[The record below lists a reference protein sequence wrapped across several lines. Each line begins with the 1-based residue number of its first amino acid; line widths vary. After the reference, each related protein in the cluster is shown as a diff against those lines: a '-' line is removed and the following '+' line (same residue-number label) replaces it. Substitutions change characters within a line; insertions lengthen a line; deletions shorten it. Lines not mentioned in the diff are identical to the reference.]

1 MNNIK
6 KLLRFM
12 IFTILVFTFPCTA
25 AEDNVFVQT
34 DEFNNLR
41 LGNDYIVIVVNKDEN
56 AQGRFA
62 IETTGG
68 APMRNNDDHKPLVYG
83 RPKPWTSYT
92 TIWIDGEHYVF
103 GGKTGR
109 RAGKNGKYGE
119 VTKEPYVK
127 NNSIHTMT
135 VFNKISVEQVL
146 TPVKS
151 STTGLF
157 NSVQIKYRI
166 KNNDTRPHKI
176 GLRIMLDTM
185 LGENDGAPFRFGQ
198 DAVTTDRLYYKKELP
213 VFWQAFDTLSNPNVT
228 SQGTFNGPSVTPPDK
243 VYLADWGSL
252 ADGVWNFDFN
262 PNEEFIRKGEFE
274 TDSAIAM
281 FWVPEILKPGQ
292 EKTYIT
298 EYGLGGIT
306 IVPGLISLGV
316 TSPAEVTINKI
327 NRSFP
332 VIAYV
337 ENTAEIAAK
346 NVKIKL
352 SLPDKL
358 TTEQPI
364 RELGNMEPGDIS
376 QIVWKVTPTDSNLPR
391 EISYEV
397 KVEADNTDSNSVS
410 RNVKFVG
417 PPILNVEL
425 KLKDKLVT
433 KLGKLSPNP
442 FTVSATINNTGDS
455 TLFDVNTTL
464 VLPPGLVLAPK
475 ERYRK
480 YTGFIPPDQSVE
492 VKWQVKAL
500 DVEGKL
506 PFAVEVRGL
515 GGYNS
520 TEIKNIKLPG
530 RKPLIYLN
538 IRDEDR
544 LTEGEII
551 TIDVMGENLENLN
564 KMDMVLKYNPYHLKP
579 IYVSRGN
586 IFLKD
591 GKLLPWEE
599 PNINKE
605 GVIIVKE
612 ELPRKVN
619 RGKITSIHFKVI
631 SLQQIDLT
639 WGESRFYGNNN
650 NPIKVEL
657 RGIE

>member
-1 MNNIK
+1 
-6 KLLRFM
+6 M